1 MCDWLPKHSVCLA
14 LEHNEHKSFY
24 LKIEEY
30 YDPDDFISE
39 EEWKKC
45 VEEDEVW
52 VLRWY
57 PDTPVGGYVI
67 SASSL
72 QAIQKQLKEANYG

>member
-1 MCDWLPKHSVCLA
+1 MIDWLPKHNVCLS

-24 LKIEEY
+24 ATIEEY
-30 YDPDDFISE
+30 YDADDFISVD
-39 EEWKKC
+39 EWKKC
-45 VEEDEVW
+45 VETNEVW

-67 SASSL
+67 SASSIE
-72 QAIQKQLKEANYG
+72 AIKKQLKEVNYG

>member
-1 MCDWLPKHSVCLA
+1 MIDWFPRHAVCLS

-24 LKIEEY
+24 ETVEQY
-30 YDPDDFISE
+30 YDPEDFISD

-45 VEEDEVW
+45 VETNEVW

-57 PDTPVGGYVI
+57 PDTPIGAYII
-67 SASSL
+67 SASSI
-72 QAIQKQLKEANYG
+72 QAIQKQLKEVNYG